1 MVNYSLLTSKLKLL
15 IGNWNRIIVEIVQAQ
30 PQGLEEGFSS
40 ARVWV
45 NGTNSSWVYFGN
57 FASGDT
63 TLSDGNNSAFEICG
77 VYDATSPDLVSSSLG
92 GYFDV
97 LNLVW
102 FQGAQSLFQDT
113 TTSKRNRFNRCFD
126 I

>member
-1 MVNYSLLTSKLKLL
+1 MVNENLLTNNLKLL
-15 IGNWNRIIVEIVQAQ
+15 IGNWNRIIVEILQAQ
-30 PQGLEEGFSS
+30 PQGLEVGSSS
-40 ARVWV
+40 ARVWI

-63 TLSDGNNSAFEICG
+63 TVSDGSSAGFEICG
-77 VYDATSPDLVSSSLG
+77 VYDSASPHLVSSNLG

-102 FQGAQSLFQDT
+102 FQGAQSLFPD
-113 TTSKRNRFNRCFD
+113 TTSKRN
-126 I
+126 